1 MLRCKGAIPV
11 ALGWAVVALMPG
23 SVQAQAPMQPPV
35 MTLEQALAAAYQT
48 NPKLAAQRAQLRATD
63 EDVARAFAGYL
74 PQIQASGSY
83 GFEQNSIGNVLL
95 PVPSGHPRDVTV
107 TINQPLI
114 NAHSYQQI
122 RLANA
127 SVRVGRAQLTSAE
140 ESTLMDAAQAYFN
153 VVADQAAVNFRRQ
166 NVDLLQQEL
175 GGVRQ
180 RFEVGDLTTTDVDQ
194 VTARL
199 AGANA
204 DVADALAR
212 LQASRAAF
220 ERTVGQAPGNLQA
233 EPRLPDML
241 QSEQMAVQ
249 EAEDRNPDVVAARE
263 QDRVADISV
272 ALADAARLP
281 TLSVQGQYLRSKDE
295 VAKGINEEALALIA
309 QLRVPLYQGGE
320 EYAEIRRAREL
331 RSQAMA
337 MIESALRDTD
347 QNVHTAWS
355 GAMAARDS
363 IALYEQQARSNQAA
377 YEGLQEQQR
386 AGERTVIEVLNAAQ
400 ELLLSQLN
408 VTAARR
414 DLYIN
419 TFRLNAAVGRLTAT
433 ALNLPVMIYDPQLHY
448 DRDAGPA
455 LPRLGD

>member
-1 MLRCKGAIPV
+1 V
-11 ALGWAVVALMPG
+11 
-23 SVQAQAPMQPPV
+23 
-35 MTLEQALAAAYQT
+35 
-48 NPKLAAQRAQLRATD
+48 
-63 EDVARAFAGYL
+63 
-74 PQIQASGSY
+74 
-83 GFEQNSIGNVLL
+83 
-95 PVPSGHPRDVTV
+95 
-107 TINQPLI
+107 
-114 NAHSYQQI
+114 HSYDQI

-127 SVRVGRAQLTSAE
+127 SVRVGRAQLTSIE
-140 ESTLMDAAQAYFN
+140 ESTLMDAAQAYFS
-153 VVADQAAVNFRRQ
+153 VVADQAALNFRRQ

-175 GGVRQ
+175 AAVRQ
-180 RFEVGDLTTTDVDQ
+180 RFDAGDLTTTDVDQ
-194 VTARL
+194 VMARL

-204 DVADALAR
+204 DVADALSR
-212 LQASRAAF
+212 LQTSRAAF
-220 ERTVGQAPGNLQA
+220 EHAVGQPAGALQA

-241 QSEQMAVQ
+241 QNEQAALQ
-249 EAEDRNPDVVAARE
+249 EAEARNPDVIAARE
-263 QDRVADISV
+263 QERVADISV
-272 ALADAARLP
+272 DAADSARLP

-309 QLRVPLYQGGE
+309 RLSIPIYQGGG

-331 RSQAMA
+331 RSQAIA
-337 MIESALRDTD
+337 LIESATRDTD

-363 IALYEQQARSNQAA
+363 IALYEQQARSDQAA

-400 ELLLSQLN
+400 ELLLAQLN
-408 VTAARR
+408 LTAAQR
-414 DLYIN
+414 DLNIN

-455 LPRLGD
+455 LPRFGD

>member
-1 MLRCKGAIPV
+1 MINRGTIPV
-11 ALGWAVVALMPG
+11 AFGCAVAALLSG
-23 SVQAQAPMQPPV
+23 AAQAQMPAQPPV

-48 NPKLAAQRAQLRATD
+48 NPKLQAQRALLRATD

-74 PQIQASGSY
+74 PQVQATGSY
-83 GFEQNSIGNVLL
+83 GFESNSIGNVLL

-114 NAHSYQQI
+114 NVHSYEQI

-127 SVRVGRAQLTSAE
+127 SVRVGRAQLTSVE
-140 ESTLMDAAQAYFN
+140 ESTLMEAAQAYFN
-153 VVADQAAVNFRRQ
+153 VVADEAAVNFRRQ

-175 GGVRQ
+175 GVVRQ
-180 RFEVGDLTTTDVDQ
+180 RFEVGDLTSTDVDQ

-199 AGANA
+199 VGANA
-204 DVADALAR
+204 EVTDALAR
-212 LQASRAAF
+212 LAASRAAF
-220 ERTVGQAPGNLQA
+220 ERSVGQSAGALQA

-241 QSEQMAVQ
+241 QTEQMAIM
-249 EAEDRNPDVVAARE
+249 EAEERNPDIAAARE
-263 QDRVADISV
+263 QERVADISV
-272 ALADAARLP
+272 SVADAARLP
-281 TLSVQGQYLRSKDE
+281 TLSIQGQYLRSKDE

-309 QLRVPLYQGGE
+309 QLRVPIYQGGE
-320 EYAEIRRAREL
+320 EYAEIRRAQEL
-331 RSQAMA
+331 RNQAIA
-337 MIESALRDTD
+337 LIESATRDTD

-363 IALYEQQARSNQAA
+363 IALYEQQARANQSA

-408 VTAARR
+408 LTAARR